1 VFLLHAG
8 IVRDSFH
15 GQCEKKVKK
24 MNTTVTRRRFL
35 AGISASI
42 FSCRAHASAQSRRLE
57 TFAQWMNASPAER
70 AAAVKLCLDRIREM
84 DPKIQAWVQVA
95 PQPPLGDGPL
105 SGIPFGAKDIME
117 TRGLSTEY
125 GSPIY
130 KGRLGST
137 DAAIVTSL
145 RQRGAIL
152 LGKTHTTAFA
162 YRTPGPTH
170 NPRNLEHTPGGS
182 SSGSAAAVAAG
193 MVPFALGTQTR
204 GSILRPASYCG
215 VTGFKPTY
223 GLVPVEGVL
232 PYAKSLDTIG
242 FFAHTPTDMLM
253 LWEAMGHS
261 SGADETLTFG
271 FADPMPEV
279 DAEMATAIQKT
290 IDTLRRAG
298 NVMRPVDIAGL
309 LKNLDAATN
318 DVAFYEGAR
327 FHEQR
332 WKEYGAKLQDLA
344 DLVEK
349 GLKMPAEQYERALRT
364 IQEGRSRIG
373 ELYKTTQIIL
383 VPAATGAAPL
393 GLSNT
398 GDPRINAPWT
408 GLGTPAVS
416 IPLPVS
422 GLPLGLQLT
431 AERGQDARVLRAAV
445 RLHRL
450 LT

>member
-1 VFLLHAG
+1 MQ
-8 IVRDSFH
+8 IPP
-15 GQCEKKVKK
+15 EKTD
-24 MNTTVTRRRFL
+24 TTVTRRSFL
-35 AGISASI
+35 TGISAAVVGW
-42 FSCRAHASAQSRRLE
+42 RADASAQSPRLE
-57 TFAQWMNASPAER
+57 TVTQWMNASRAER
-70 AAAVKLCLDRIREM
+70 AAAVKACLDRIRDM

-95 PQPPLGDGPL
+95 PQPALGEGPL

-117 TRGLSTEY
+117 TRGLSTAY

-145 RQRGAIL
+145 RRRGAIL

-162 YRTPGPTH
+162 YRTPGPTR

-215 VTGFKPTY
+215 VTGFKPSY
-223 GLVPVEGVL
+223 GLVSIDGVL
-232 PYAKSLDTIG
+232 PYAKSLDTVG
-242 FFAHTPTDMLM
+242 FFTHTPADMLA

-261 SGADETLTFG
+261 SGRDETLTVG
-271 FADPMPEV
+271 VPDPMPEV
-279 DAEMATAIQKT
+279 DVEMAKAIQNA

-298 NVMRPVDIAGL
+298 IAMRRVDIAGL
-309 LKNLDAATN
+309 LKNIDAATN
-318 DVAFYEGAR
+318 DVSIYEGAR

-332 WKEYGAKLQDLA
+332 WKEHGARLLELA

-349 GLKMPAEQYERALRT
+349 GLRMPVEQYERALRE
-364 IQEGRSRIG
+364 IREGQSRFS
-373 ELYKTTQIIL
+373 ELYQTTQVIL
-383 VPAATGAAPL
+383 VPAATGPAPR

-398 GDPRINAPWT
+398 GDPRMNAPWT

-416 IPLPVS
+416 IPMPVS

-431 AERGQDARVLRAAV
+431 ADRGQDARVLRAAV